1 MLPSSIRGARRGA
14 ALLALTAAAALAG
27 CGDPFEVTAN
37 FDTVET
43 TVTIHAFNG
52 TPVALP
58 TGILL
63 APLAQAVRPG
73 PEFLFDLGF
82 DFLPG
87 TGGAALLPVDAL
99 VAPGVFNGSRLTGI
113 RPVTD
118 QGYDA
123 ITRAPAG
130 GYTVGDPV
138 AIAVGDVGVLQ
149 AVGHPT
155 CAGSFFGNT
164 IYAKYRVEAI
174 DAAARTL
181 TLRIRV
187 DPNCG
192 FRGLEVGEPTR

>member
-1 MLPSSIRGARRGA
+1 MFPSPFRRLHRGA
-14 ALLALTAAAALAG
+14 ARLALALVAPLAA

-37 FDTVET
+37 FDTVEA
-43 TVTIHAFNG
+43 TVTIHAFND
-52 TPVALP
+52 TPVALA
-58 TGILL
+58 TGVLV
-63 APLAQAVRPG
+63 APLPQAVRPG
-73 PEFLFDLGF
+73 PDYLFDLAF
-82 DFLPG
+82 DVDAG
-87 TGGAALLPVDAL
+87 GGAVLLPVDAL
-99 VAPGVFNGSRLTGI
+99 AAPGVFGGSRVTGI

-138 AIAVGDVGVLQ
+138 AIAVGDVGVIQ